1 MDDSGPAVGLRDEA
15 SLQEREMV
23 AGLVDA
29 VAADPDRHLT
39 PEEIDRALGLGGPV
53 SRNGR

>member
-1 MDDSGPAVGLRDEA
+1 MDDPGAAVGLRDEA

-53 SRNGR
+53 SRTGR